1 MQAMDRAFRIGQRRN
16 VHVYRLIAAG
26 TVEEPIYSR
35 QVSAESPLQAESRN
49 NCLYICRHLHF
60 AAGEAMV
67 RSCEL
72 PAAWCDIMPGSP
84 LPPCQCRAVT

>member
-35 QVSAESPLQAESRN
+35 QVSAESPLAGRIPK
-49 NCLYICRHLHF
+49 LLPIHLSTS
-60 AAGEAMV
+60 AL
-67 RSCEL
+67 RS
-72 PAAWCDIMPGSP
+72 W
-84 LPPCQCRAVT
+84 